1 MTTFLKSIFLHVS
14 DFYPRHGIL
23 ILINAFRR
31 RWSVYTATSADVLRK
46 TGPQMGHDQATNG
59 PRLSSWLSNRARQ
72 PVWLFARTLSETAT
86 RQRDKLPAAAIKGA
100 DDERA
105 GRSRPNLVTRPD
117 PTTALKE
124 TELRPQSGRLFHT
137 YYRLSTT
144 SLCRSTADSG
154 RRRLCQHGRPTAL
167 PPVHL
172 AECAT
177 EQSS

>member
-1 MTTFLKSIFLHVS
+1 M
-14 DFYPRHGIL
+14 R
-23 ILINAFRR
+23 
-31 RWSVYTATSADVLRK
+31 
-46 TGPQMGHDQATNG
+46 
-59 PRLSSWLSNRARQ
+59 
-72 PVWLFARTLSETAT
+72 LFARTLPETAT
-86 RQRDKLPAAAIKGA
+86 RQRDKLAAVAIKGR

-124 TELRPQSGRLFHT
+124 SELRPQSGRLFHT

-167 PPVHL
+167 PPSIWRNAPRNNRRDSVNVDAL
-172 AECAT
+172 T
-177 EQSS
+177 EDAGVVCGCGVWPSSKQGHVGLPVRTHCVSVRTTQNRTKTQILRPIYA